1 MIVIFDAE
9 RNPFTTTDPDDEKLS
24 NKLWVNGDCEIREPL
39 KFLPAIVIVL
49 LPLNIKFGV
58 LLAVIEPVNVKLP
71 DIVRVCE
78 PKVFQFTLVPCR
90 KVKLDIDAD
99 ENVIGALPV
108 LSTYTAGIELVPNEA
123 VIDPDKAPPI

>member
-1 MIVIFDAE
+1 MNGACTVSELLIV
-9 RNPFTTTDPDDEKLS
+9 
-24 NKLWVNGDCEIREPL
+24 
-39 KFLPAIVIVL
+39 LPAIVMPP
-49 LPLNIKFGV
+49 LPLKTRVGV

-78 PKVFQFTLVPCR
+78 PEVFQFALLPDG